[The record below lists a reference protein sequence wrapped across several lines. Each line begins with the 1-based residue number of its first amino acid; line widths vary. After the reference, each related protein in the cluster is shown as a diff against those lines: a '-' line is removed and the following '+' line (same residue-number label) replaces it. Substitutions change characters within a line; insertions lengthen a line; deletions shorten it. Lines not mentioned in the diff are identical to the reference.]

1 MSDTNPDLEWRT
13 QADFAAARFKAFFR
27 RVFAFLTGQ
36 HNDLLAFDAVREKL
50 RVGGPIYRGVRTVPI
65 ERIVGSVDRY
75 RDFDRAFLPREDF
88 MAERW
93 QKVSRAWYQDISLP
107 PVLLYKVGDV
117 YFVVDGHHRVSV
129 ARQKGQADIDADVRE
144 CAVRVPVTTDI
155 QPEDLVILGARVE
168 FLERT
173 GLDHV
178 RPAAAVEV
186 TILGGYDRLLEHIA
200 VHRYF
205 MGLDWQRDVSDEEAV
220 GHWYDTVFQ
229 PITAVIGES
238 DILSA
243 FPGRTAA
250 DLYLWVLD
258 HRHYLVEQGL
268 ANLVEPGQAAEDFLR
283 AYFGKPAE
291 GPATDAGP
299 ASADAARSSDPSQPH
314 D

>member
-205 MGLDWQRDVSDEEAV
+205 MGLDFQRDVSETEAV
-220 GHWYDTVFQ
+220 EHWYDTVYL
-229 PITAVIGES
+229 PVIEVIRQSG
-238 DILSA
+238 ILKA
-243 FPGRTAA
+243 FPRRTEA
-250 DLYLWVLD
+250 DFYLWVMD
-258 HRHYLVEQGL
+258 HRHYLVSQGK
-268 ANLVEPGQAAEDFLR
+268 ADLVEPGQVAEEFVRL
-283 AYFGKPAE
+283 YFQQSTMAPPTTL
-291 GPATDAGP
+291 GPA
-299 ASADAARSSDPSQPH
+299 
-314 D
+314 